1 MELARLIDEA
11 PQQSGIYSDHLR
23 SYLAIFEAEPELARM
38 FYQVIEQETATEL
51 EPMAA
56 YRLESMGL
64 VTLVGNTATA
74 SCNLYRKYFGGRLSV
89 DA

>member
-1 MELARLIDEA
+1 MDLKQLLDEA

-23 SYLAIFEAEPELARM
+23 SYLAIFEAEPNLARA
-38 FYQVIEQETATEL
+38 FYRVIEQETTAEL

-74 SCNLYRKYFGGRLSV
+74 SCNLYRQYFGGRLRV
-89 DA
+89 DV